1 MLDSIQETPMTTH
14 IMMPSCVPAT
24 DIDNN
29 GVGEILA
36 QDMTTYIQDN
46 QVFGLAEMMRF
57 EDVVNAEA
65 KAMDKLILFKDHVV
79 DGHAPGLS
87 GKALQAYRAAGI
99 DTEHEAENY
108 EAAIEKLRTGFKLLI
123 RKDSAARNLEAIIK
137 GFVENGIALDNC
149 MFCTDDKHLEDIEKE
164 GHINFC
170 MRQAIKLGVPIATA
184 YKMASYNVARAYQ
197 INNLGAVAAGYLAD
211 LLIIDDLEQVTIEQ
225 VIKDGQV
232 IDFDQLNAKSN
243 APVTD
248 SALLNSVKLPN
259 ISKEALELKT
269 SDQPVKVINLVPQS
283 ILTKGSEEILPTQN
297 NVFQANNTFNKAC
310 VIERHG
316 HAGGIGVN
324 AIKGYNIENGAIATS
339 VSHDA
344 HNITIVGDNDEDM
357 VLAVEELDRIQGGY
371 VIASEGKIVAALPLE
386 VAGIISTAP
395 GKKVQ
400 KQLNQMVAH
409 ARALGVPEAI
419 DPFMTLS
426 FISLTVI
433 PELRLTDNGLYDVNL
448 GQFV

>member
-1 MLDSIQETPMTTH
+1 
-14 IMMPSCVPAT
+14 
-24 DIDNN
+24 
-29 GVGEILA
+29 
-36 QDMTTYIQDN
+36 
-46 QVFGLAEMMRF
+46 
-57 EDVVNAEA
+57 
-65 KAMDKLILFKDHVV
+65 
-79 DGHAPGLS
+79 
-87 GKALQAYRAAGI
+87 
-99 DTEHEAENY
+99 
-108 EAAIEKLRTGFKLLI
+108 
-123 RKDSAARNLEAIIK
+123 
-137 GFVENGIALDNC
+137 
-149 MFCTDDKHLEDIEKE
+149 
-164 GHINFC
+164 
-170 MRQAIKLGVPIATA
+170 
-184 YKMASYNVARAYQ
+184 
-197 INNLGAVAAGYLAD
+197 
-211 LLIIDDLEQVTIEQ
+211 
-225 VIKDGQV
+225 
-232 IDFDQLNAKSN
+232 
-243 APVTD
+243 
-248 SALLNSVKLPN
+248 VKLPN

-297 NVFQANNTFNKAC
+297 NVFQANKTFNKAC
-310 VIERHG
+310 LIERHG
-316 HAGGIGVN
+316 HVGGIGVN